1 MSTIPAALGGDDSQ
15 RLSPRTGYSATAQ
28 SAAERFGILPMPD
41 LTYTD
46 AIAKATAPIYDKV
59 KDQIPAIEW
68 PVFAPLI
75 YHINRLKKQRN
86 AVILAHNYQTPEIF
100 HGVADFVGDSLQLAI
115 EAGKVDAD
123 IIVQCGVHFMAETS
137 KMLNPQKTVL
147 IPDSRAGCSLASS
160 INGAD
165 VRLLREAYPGV
176 PVVAYVNTTAEV
188 KAEVDIC
195 CTSSN
200 AVQIVESLGVPK
212 VIFLPDQYLASYV
225 ASQTDVEIISWK
237 GACEVHERFTGEELR
252 KYRENDPSIKIIAHP
267 ECPPDVIAEADFTG
281 STAHMINWVK
291 DKRPDKVVMVTEC
304 SMASNVAA
312 EVPEVNFIKP
322 CNLCPHMKRIT
333 LANILDCLLTMEEE
347 VLIDPAVAERARN
360 SVERMINWKN

>member
-1 MSTIPAALGGDDSQ
+1 
-15 RLSPRTGYSATAQ
+15 
-28 SAAERFGILPMPD
+28 
-41 LTYTD
+41 
-46 AIAKATAPIYDKV
+46 
-59 KDQIPAIEW
+59 
-68 PVFAPLI
+68 
-75 YHINRLKKQRN
+75 
-86 AVILAHNYQTPEIF
+86 
-100 HGVADFVGDSLQLAI
+100 
-115 EAGKVDAD
+115 
-123 IIVQCGVHFMAETS
+123 CGVHFMAETS
-137 KMLNPQKTVL
+137 KMLSPQKTVL

-212 VIFLPDQYLASYV
+212 VIFLPDQYLASFV

-252 KYRENDPSIKIIAHP
+252 KYREDDPSIKIIAHP
-267 ECPPDVIAEADFTG
+267 ECPPDVVAEADFTG
-281 STAHMINWVK
+281 STAHMIDWVK
-291 DKRPDKVVMVTEC
+291 DRRPEKVVMVTEC

-312 EVPEVNFIKP
+312 EVPEVQFIKP

-347 VLIDPAVAERARN
+347 VLIDPSVAERARN